1 MEMKARWRAVAAAA
15 LVVVGSVVVAPSF
28 DFDSDNDGVV
38 DSVEVYEVGSD
49 PSSADTFGKQIVA
62 DRQGRG

>member
-1 MEMKARWRAVAAAA
+1 MDKKARWRVAVAGVV
-15 LVVVGSVVVAPSF
+15 VVVGSVVIAPSF

-38 DSVEVYEVGSD
+38 DSVEVYEQGSD
-49 PSSADTFGKQIVA
+49 PSSADPSDNPIVA